1 METDAIIFLIL
12 SWGFTLGLLGFCV
25 IKILKNS

>member
-12 SWGFTLGLLGFCV
+12 SWGFTLGLLCFCV
-25 IKILKNS
+25 IKIIKNS